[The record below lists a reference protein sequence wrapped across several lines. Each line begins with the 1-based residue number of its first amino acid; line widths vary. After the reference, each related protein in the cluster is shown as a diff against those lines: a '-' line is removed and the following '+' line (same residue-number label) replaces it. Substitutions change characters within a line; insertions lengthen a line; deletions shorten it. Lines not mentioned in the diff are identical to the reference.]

1 MNSFHADPQT
11 KLILPSAESVLRDD
25 VPLCFEQVDLLL
37 QNAPVLIQNCPS
49 VPLVM
54 EDL

>member
-1 MNSFHADPQT
+1 MNPFHVDPQT
-11 KLILPSAESVLRDD
+11 ELILPSAESVLRDD
-25 VPLCFEQVDLLL
+25 VPLRFEQVDQLL

>member
-25 VPLCFEQVDLLL
+25 VPRRFEQVDLLL

>member
-1 MNSFHADPQT
+1 MNPFHVDPQT
-11 KLILPSAESVLRDD
+11 ELILPSVESVLRDD
-25 VPLCFEQVDLLL
+25 VPLRFEQVDLLL
-37 QNAPVLIQNCPS
+37 QNAPVLIRNCPS